1 MDRCQGLHGQAGGAE
16 GTPDGSGEGPAGAR
30 NEERGHPE
38 QAGIDRGPRHTGSG
52 WSADY
57 SRELPHPWR
66 SGRGRDRGLWPRN
79 SGARARPLR
88 GRDWRSL
95 SRWAPG
101 GTDPPVQRTPALDAP
116 TGDSG
121 RVDAWWWCSRRR
133 GRSGDVMELHD
144 YLLIGS
150 YLMGS
155 ASWLFLYRE
164 LKSMRNQLTKELSD
178 LKLEMTREV
187 ALRVGQDHEARIGR
201 LERAMINAA
210 AFRAES

>member
-1 MDRCQGLHGQAGGAE
+1 
-16 GTPDGSGEGPAGAR
+16 
-30 NEERGHPE
+30 
-38 QAGIDRGPRHTGSG
+38 
-52 WSADY
+52 
-57 SRELPHPWR
+57 
-66 SGRGRDRGLWPRN
+66 
-79 SGARARPLR
+79 
-88 GRDWRSL
+88 
-95 SRWAPG
+95 
-101 GTDPPVQRTPALDAP
+101 
-116 TGDSG
+116 
-121 RVDAWWWCSRRR
+121 
-133 GRSGDVMELHD
+133 MELHD